1 MGFWSFI
8 SETGIRPEY
17 DDKLVKRIRLT
28 NQFGFV
34 ALIVFVLSGVNNFIL
49 GDTFSAILIEILA
62 IPSLSV
68 FFFNKYGIH
77 KFPTSL
83 VLLTTTIAIFYF
95 DSYSGL
101 ASGTFLYHF
110 PMILAIAFVF
120 DYHEEKAL
128 MLFHFFLPLT
138 LLLVNVATKYSL
150 FSSQYLTAEDKEL
163 MFMFNLI
170 FSCSSIGFFMYLTV
184 SNNIKESGIFQ
195 QRIDERRASEQA
207 IQAALNEK
215 EILLAE
221 IHHRV
226 KNNLAVIASLFN
238 LQIHSIENEEAKS
251 ILTDSRNRVKSM
263 ALIHDSLYN
272 SEKLSEIDFAKYT
285 TELIAE
291 IHSSYPSLANNIKL
305 TTSISDVTLNVNSA
319 IPCGLILNELL
330 TNCYKHAFKG
340 RTQGN
345 IEVFLSKNEEQLI
358 NLKVKDDGVGLKADY
373 DKNDSLGMVVINS
386 LCDQLDGNCKYSVDN
401 GTTFTMEF
409 KQKITA

>member
-34 ALIVFVLSGVNNFIL
+34 ALLVFVLSGVNNFIL

-68 FFFNKYGIH
+68 FFLNKYGIH

-150 FSSQYLTAEDKEL
+150 FSSHYLTAEDKEL

-184 SNNIKESGIFQ
+184 SNNIKENGIFQ

-340 RTQGN
+340 RTQGT